1 MMMKITALIALSLAI
16 LSPAY
21 ANEKWVQK
29 PVQCG
34 SPDKANQILSE
45 YGEKAILGG
54 LTNVKGPE
62 DNRDFYYPL
71 YFFANTETG
80 SFTIIEY
87 HLGSNEVCVIGYG
100 NGLDFDVQKFFEP
113 KKES

>member
-1 MMMKITALIALSLAI
+1 MMMKITVLIALSLAI

-21 ANEKWVQK
+21 AKEKWVQK

-34 SPDKANQILSE
+34 SAERANQLLSE

-71 YFFANTETG
+71 YVFANIETG
-80 SFTIIEY
+80 TFTIVEY
-87 HLGSNEVCVIGYG
+87 HLGSNQVCVIGYG
-100 NGLDFDVQKFFEP
+100 NSLDFDVQKFFEP